1 MKPVLTEITA
11 NVESGKTQMY
21 MAEWLVHKLF
31 ISALGVWI
39 LAIFCV
45 TGEKSAVRYQIE
57 SANRDGFMG
66 EGVMGG
72 WIGGGDAHPL
82 PFANRVQRCKGVPMS
97 LSARHLDHA
106 RRSVS
111 LLPVTI
117 HLVNAHTPTV

>member
-72 WIGGGDAHPL
+72 WIGGGGMRTHSPS
-82 PFANRVQRCKGVPMS
+82 QIGYS
-97 LSARHLDHA
+97 GARGCQCPYQPDTWTMPEEVFHCYL
-106 RRSVS
+106 
-111 LLPVTI
+111 
-117 HLVNAHTPTV
+117 